1 LSALGSSVSST
12 ALTIALF
19 VVAVQYTEVDFPHK
33 LGSHFLPYTVDVI
46 DINAMLTANKFG
58 IQNRFVQLHIK

>member
-1 LSALGSSVSST
+1 
-12 ALTIALF
+12 LTIALF